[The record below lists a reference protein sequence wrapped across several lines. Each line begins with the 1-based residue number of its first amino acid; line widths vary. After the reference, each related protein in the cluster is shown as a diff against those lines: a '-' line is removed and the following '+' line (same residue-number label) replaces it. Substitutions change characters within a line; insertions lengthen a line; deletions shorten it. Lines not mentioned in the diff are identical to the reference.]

1 MEINEV
7 NKDTIMCEIKASYD
21 QFRDAIVNKLTKEC
35 RRQILERNLSSVITE
50 IEVVTMH
57 DEETPFRIIYTI
69 NLNGVFIKRFAGIKY
84 NESMN
89 EKLELVIKNAQ
100 YDLRLVGEYPDEF
113 RLWSFMH
120 THENVRGD
128 KFCDLLVWPNTTK
141 TGVGGGDYEVK
152 RIKSEYV
159 QRYWKKLNESI
170 ASYADALSRM
180 LNYRKE
186 FEKLINETEEKNN
199 DKRTD

>member
-7 NKDTIMCEIKASYD
+7 NKDTRMREINASYD
-21 QFRDAIVNKLTKEC
+21 QFRKAIVKKLTKEC
-35 RRQILERNLSSVITE
+35 RNQILKRNLSSVITE
-50 IEVVTMH
+50 IEVVTMY

-69 NLNGVFIKRFAGIKY
+69 NLNGVSIKRFAGIKY
-84 NESMN
+84 NESLN
-89 EKLELVIKNAQ
+89 EKLEFVIKNVQ

-113 RLWSFMH
+113 KLWSFMH

-128 KFCDLLVWPNTTK
+128 KFCDLLEWPNTTK
-141 TGVGGGDYEVK
+141 TGFGGGDYEIK

-159 QRYWKKLNESI
+159 QRYREKLNESI
-170 ASYADALSRM
+170 ASYADALSKM

-186 FEKLINETEEKNN
+186 FEKLINEMEEKEI
-199 DKRTD
+199 